1 MKFKKTVLRNGL
13 RIITVPLKD
22 NPTVTVYCL
31 VAAGSEYE
39 DKKKNGIS
47 HFLEHMCFKG
57 TTNRTRDQI
66 SFELD
71 SIGAENNAFTWTEY
85 TGYYAKA
92 EKQHAYKILDIVSDV
107 YLNPTFPVEEME
119 KEKGVVIEEIK
130 MYEDLPQ
137 RKVYDVLNETVYKD
151 QPAGRSV
158 AGSPKN
164 VEALKRDDL
173 VDYYHNHYV
182 PQATVVVVAGS
193 FSETKIINEIKKRF
207 GDAKKFSKSSKPA
220 VIEKQNKP
228 QIGVHFKETDQTH
241 FVIGFRTFDL
251 FDKRQPVLTVLD
263 HCLGG
268 GMSSRLFRKMRDE
281 LGICYYIRSG
291 QSDHTDHGLFEIAA
305 GVPEHRLTEA
315 VSAILSE
322 LDNLRIEPIGKDELN
337 KIKQY
342 LVGHTLMG
350 LESSESNAA
359 YYGLQEIVK
368 QKILTPE
375 EWLKKIQAVRAEDV
389 QKLAKEILTNDRL
402 NLAVVGPIKDR
413 ASLQKALKF

>member
-1 MKFKKTVLRNGL
+1 MKFKKTVLKNGL

-39 DKKKNGIS
+39 VKQKNGIS

-92 EKQHAYKILDIVSDV
+92 EKQHALKILDVVSDV
-107 YLNPTFPVEEME
+107 YLNPIFPIEEME

-137 RKVYDVLNETVYKD
+137 RKVFDVLNETVYRD
-151 QPAGRSV
+151 QPAGWSI
-158 AGSPKN
+158 AGLPKN

-173 VDYYHNHYV
+173 LDYYRQHYV
-182 PQATVVVVAGS
+182 PKATVVVVAGN
-193 FSETKIINEIKKRF
+193 FSEKKIINEIEKRF
-207 GDAKKFSKSSKPA
+207 GVAKKSPKASKTT
-220 VIEKQNKP
+220 VVEKQQKP
-228 QIGVHFKETDQTH
+228 QIGVHLKETDQTH
-241 FVIGFRTFDL
+241 FVLGIRTFNL
-251 FDKRQPVLTVLD
+251 HDKRQPTLTVLD

-305 GVPEHRLTEA
+305 GVPQHRLEEA

-322 LDNLRIEPIGKDELN
+322 LNMLRRKTINEDELK

-350 LESSESNAA
+350 LESSESNAS

-368 QKILTPE
+368 QKVLSPD
-375 EWLKKIQAVRAEDV
+375 EWLKKIQAVTAEDV
-389 QKLAKEILTNDRL
+389 KKLANEIFTNDRL
-402 NLAVVGPIKDR
+402 NLAVVGPIRDR
-413 ASLQKALKF
+413 TGIQKVLKF